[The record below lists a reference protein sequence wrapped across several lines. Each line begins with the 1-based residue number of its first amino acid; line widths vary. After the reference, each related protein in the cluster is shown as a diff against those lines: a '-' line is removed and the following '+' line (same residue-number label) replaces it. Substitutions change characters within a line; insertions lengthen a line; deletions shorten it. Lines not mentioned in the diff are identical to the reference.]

1 SKSTFEFTL
10 MNPTKLAKPLYTPPF
25 ATASHM
31 FWQLR
36 FDPKFVDDGDEYC
49 SVFLGAI
56 PSIQEAEN
64 TISAWAKRSK
74 LSAKLFLKNAN
85 TGAEIDK
92 YAMTMS
98 NYSAKEHTWGRRKFC
113 RKSILPQDKVILG
126 VEFDKAEIGYIRHT
140 TPLPGEVYPKD
151 LAEAWQ
157 GQLNQPEVVDVEF
170 NVDGQIIYA
179 SSGIL
184 SKRSEYFQRMFGGQ
198 WSESTSATKNERPLA
213 EPPASMS
220 SLSLAQDTVMHDAN
234 AEPELGNANQMPACE
249 HNYRYR
255 IAVTDFHPAT
265 FLEMLRFLYTN
276 KVTFN
281 KTADSPHTSS
291 MELFRIA
298 DKYLIEELRHR
309 AKSRIFDDLSVQ
321 NAAETLFGT
330 EWKYPELKDH
340 IIKYVVRNIG
350 DVRESDGFKNVM
362 ANASTYTNF
371 SEIML
376 EIFSMVEPAERI
388 ANVAV

>member
-1 SKSTFEFTL
+1 
-10 MNPTKLAKPLYTPPF
+10 
-25 ATASHM
+25 
-31 FWQLR
+31 
-36 FDPKFVDDGDEYC
+36 
-49 SVFLGAI
+49 
-56 PSIQEAEN
+56 
-64 TISAWAKRSK
+64 
-74 LSAKLFLKNAN
+74 
-85 TGAEIDK
+85 
-92 YAMTMS
+92 
-98 NYSAKEHTWGRRKFC
+98 
-113 RKSILPQDKVILG
+113 
-126 VEFDKAEIGYIRHT
+126 
-140 TPLPGEVYPKD
+140 
-151 LAEAWQ
+151 
-157 GQLNQPEVVDVEF
+157 
-170 NVDGQIIYA
+170 
-179 SSGIL
+179 
-184 SKRSEYFQRMFGGQ
+184 MFGGH
-198 WSESTSATKNERPLA
+198 WSESTNATKNERPLA
-213 EPPASMS
+213 EPPTTMS
-220 SLSLAQDTVMHDAN
+220 SLTLAQDTVMHDAN
-234 AEPELGNANQMPACE
+234 PEPEPGHMNQKTACE

-309 AKSRIFDDLSVQ
+309 AKSRIFDDLSIQ

-340 IIKYVVRNIG
+340 IVKYVVRNIV

-376 EIFSMVEPAERI
+376 EIFSLVEPTERI
-388 ANVAV
+388 TNVMV